1 MDFKDTLFLPQ
12 TNFSMRGQLPLKE
25 PVFINKWSENK
36 LYESIRSKSKGKKKF
51 VLQFGPP
58 YANGHIH
65 IGHALSEVL
74 KDIINKTYQMKGFDA
89 GMIPGWDCHG
99 LPIEWKIEEQY
110 RAKGL
115 NKDDIDP
122 IVFRQECRDFA
133 QKWTD
138 IQKEEFKRL
147 GIIADFDNA
156 YSTMNFKTEAK
167 IVEELGKILMNG
179 SLYRGLKPV
188 LWSVV
193 EKTALAE
200 AEVEYKDHT
209 SDSIMV
215 AFPIIKTNYSLL
227 QNVKAVIWTTTPWT
241 LPANRAIS
249 YGEDIDY
256 ILVSIERQ
264 DNKAETFLIAAERLE
279 YFLAETEFKLI
290 SKTNPLKGSLLE
302 GTICH
307 HPWNSK
313 GYDFDVPLLMGRH
326 VTTDAGT
333 GLVHTA
339 PTHGLEDFEVGQK
352 YNLEIP
358 EYVQN
363 DGTYA
368 EHTPLFAGQ
377 HIFKVNAKVI
387 EELKSVDALLSSKK
401 LLHSYPHSWR
411 SKSPLIY
418 RTTAQWFIS
427 MNINQLRDKA
437 LDAINDVNWFP
448 ASGKNRIS
456 SMVEN
461 RPDWCLSRQRAW
473 GTPIAIFVNK
483 ATGEPL
489 RDEKVHQRI
498 VDAIAKE
505 GADVWFK
512 NDASYFLAPDYNPE
526 HYEKINDILDV
537 WFDSGCVHAFTIEN
551 NPDQAWPADVYLEG
565 SDQHRGWFQA
575 SLLESCGTRGIAPYK
590 NVVTHGF
597 VLDKNGYKMSK
608 SLGNTITPGEIIEKY
623 GADLLRLWIVN
634 SDYSEDL
641 RIGDEIMK
649 RQEDIY
655 RRFRNTLRYLLGAV
669 NGYSEAEKVDYQD
682 LPSLEKYI
690 LHQCASLD
698 KVHEESINNFDFS
711 TFYSSLHQ
719 FCSVDLSSFYFDM
732 RKDVLYCDHAS
743 SITRKATRTVMMT
756 ILEKLILWLA
766 PVLSF
771 TAEEAFE
778 ELQIQQ
784 DISDRDSVHTML
796 FSTADSNWFNPVE
809 FNKWVQIKNIRK
821 VVTSALEIERSA
833 KTIGSSLQAHIDVY
847 VNHETFE
854 FLENVDLNELCIVS
868 SSRLLL
874 ANSPANAVTIDDV
887 ENVGVV
893 VIPAE
898 GLKCERC
905 WKIYNP
911 SETANDLNICNRCD
925 DAIQKTAQS

>member
-12 TNFSMRGQLPLKE
+12 TNFSMRGQLPQKE
-25 PVFINKWSENK
+25 PIFINKWAENK
-36 LYESIRSKSKGKKKF
+36 LYERIRQNSKGKKKF

-89 GMIPGWDCHG
+89 AMIPGWDCHG

-115 NKDDIDP
+115 NKDAVDP

-133 QKWTD
+133 QKWTN

-147 GIIADFDNA
+147 GIVADFDNS
-156 YSTMNFKTEAK
+156 YSTMDFKTEAR
-167 IVEELGKILMNG
+167 IVEELGKFLING

-227 QNVKAVIWTTTPWT
+227 QNAKAVIWTTTPWT

-249 YGEDIDY
+249 YGEEIDY
-256 ILVSIERQ
+256 LLVSVENQ
-264 DNKAETFLIAAERLE
+264 DNQSETFLIASERLE
-279 YFLAETEFKLI
+279 YFLEQTEFKII
-290 SKTNPLKGSLLE
+290 SKTNAIKGSLLE

-307 HPWNSK
+307 HPWHGK
-313 GYDFDVPLLMGRH
+313 GYDFEVPLLSGGH

-352 YNLEIP
+352 NNLEIP

-368 EHTPLFAGQ
+368 AHTPLFAGE
-377 HIFKVNAKVI
+377 HIFKVNSKVI
-387 EELKSVDALLSSKK
+387 EELKSVGALLSSKK

-411 SKSPLIY
+411 SKAPLIY

-427 MNINQLRDKA
+427 MNTNQLRDKA
-437 LDAINDVNWFP
+437 LKAIDDVKWFP

-489 RDEKVHQRI
+489 RDKKIHQRI

-512 NDASYFLAPDYNPE
+512 NDAAHFLAPDYNPDD
-526 HYEKINDILDV
+526 YEKINDILDV

-551 NPDQAWPADVYLEG
+551 NPDQVWPADVYLEG

-575 SLLESCGTRGIAPYK
+575 SLLESCGTRGVAPYK

-608 SLGNTITPGEIIEKY
+608 SLGNTVTPGEIIEKY

-641 RIGDEIMK
+641 RIGEEIMK

-669 NGYSEAEKVDYQD
+669 NGYTDAEKVDYQD
-682 LPSLEKYI
+682 LPSLEKFV
-690 LHQCASLD
+690 LHQCASLE
-698 KVHEESINNFDFS
+698 KVHAESVENFDYS
-711 TFYSSLHQ
+711 TFYSALHQ
-719 FCSVDLSSFYFDM
+719 FCSVDLSSFYFDL

-743 SITRKATRTVMMT
+743 SLKRKAARTVMVT
-756 ILEKLILWLA
+756 VLEHLILWLA

-778 ELQIQQ
+778 EFQSQQ
-784 DISDRDSVHTML
+784 GITQRNSIHEMTFKAVDEQWLNV
-796 FSTADSNWFNPVE
+796 PE
-809 FNKWVQIKNIRK
+809 FEKWTQIKHIRK

-847 VNHETFE
+847 VDPETFLL
-854 FLENVDLNELCIVS
+854 LENIDLNELCIVS
-868 SSRLLL
+868 SSRLLA
-874 ANSPANAVTIDDV
+874 ANYPAHAVTLEEV
-887 ENVGVV
+887 ENIGVV
-893 VIPAE
+893 AVSAE
-898 GLKCERC
+898 GVKCERC

-911 SETANDLNICNRCD
+911 SETENDLNICNRCHEVVNH
-925 DAIQKTAQS
+925 A